1 MLSPEFQNA
10 WAYDFGLV
18 YSVTL
23 TKEGLETSLQVQNK
37 GSQNFDFQVLMHT
50 YFAVEVNLLS
60 CLYLLWLGG
69 ERRKRN
75 ANE

>member
-1 MLSPEFQNA
+1 MLSSEFQNS

-37 GSQNFDFQVLMHT
+37 GSQNFDFQVLLHT
-50 YFAVEVNLLS
+50 YFAVEVSSFFS
-60 CLYLLWLGG
+60 CLFG
-69 ERRKRN
+69 R
-75 ANE
+75 